1 MSEQAKKSG
10 SVIFVL
16 LSAMMFLEFF
26 LWGAWYVTMGPF
38 MDANGLA
45 NSIGTAYSLAPIAAI
60 ISPFFLGLVADRFFS
75 SERVLGALQL
85 LGGAALCAAPWA
97 AGQSATMFL
106 GVVMLHVL
114 CFMPTLGLTNTI
126 AFHNITD
133 SEKQFPLIRVFGTI
147 GWIVAGIS
155 ISQLGWDTSA
165 RMFYLAGG
173 SAIVLGLF
181 SFALPH
187 TPAPAKGQ
195 AFSARDALG
204 LDALALLKDRSFFIF
219 SLCSFL
225 ICIPLAAY
233 YAYAGTFVGQSGFD
247 NIGTTMSFGQMSEIF
262 FMLVM
267 PLFFRRLGVKWMLLI
282 GMGAWVLRYALF
294 SLAVPDEVRWMI
306 LGGILLHGICYD
318 FFFVTGQIY
327 VDNAAGAKIRG
338 AAQGFLVL
346 ITQGLGMFIGAQVM
360 GILFNRFTAQRVVDA
375 GGDLV
380 ADLPAVPDGAEITVV
395 NGMPQL
401 VDAAGEPLAVAGL
414 ESGDLVGRALVEITD
429 WESLWMYPSAFAG
442 VILVLFFLLFKNR
455 PGTAAVVAESPEHG
469 APVEPTAV
477 VPEPEREA

>member
-1 MSEQAKKSG
+1 MSEGAKKSG
-10 SVIFVL
+10 SVVFVL
-16 LSAMMFLEFF
+16 LSVMMFLEFF
-26 LWGAWYVTMGPF
+26 LWGAWYVTMGPW
-38 MDANGLA
+38 MDAEGLGG
-45 NSIGTAYSLAPIAAI
+45 SIATAYSLAPIAAI
-60 ISPFFLGLVADRFFS
+60 VSPFFLGLVADRFFA
-75 SERVLGALQL
+75 SERVLAVLQL
-85 LGGAALCAAPWA
+85 VGGAALILAPWA
-97 AGQSATMFL
+97 GEQSANAFL
-106 GVVMLHVL
+106 GMVLLHVL

-133 SEKQFPLIRVFGTI
+133 SEKQFPLIRVFGTV
-147 GWIVAGIS
+147 GWIVAGITL
-155 ISQLGWDTSA
+155 SQLAWDTSEQ
-165 RMFYLAGG
+165 MFYLAGG
-173 SAIVLGLF
+173 SAIALGLF

-195 AFSARDALG
+195 PFSARDALG
-204 LDALALLKDRSFFIF
+204 LDALSLLKDRSFFVF

-233 YAYAGTFVGQSGFD
+233 YAYAGTYVGQSGFE

-267 PLFFRRLGVKWMLLI
+267 PLFFRRLGVKWMLLG

-327 VDNAAGAKIRG
+327 VDKAAGPKIRG

-360 GILFNRFTAQRVVDA
+360 GLLYNRFTSLRVLDA

-380 ADLPAVPDGAEITVV
+380 ADLPPVPDGAELVV
-395 NGMPQL
+395 VDGMPRL
-401 VDAAGEPLAVAGL
+401 IDASGEPLSVPGL
-414 ESGDLVGRALVEITD
+414 EQGDLVGRTIMEVTD

-442 VILVLFFLLFKNR
+442 VIMVLFFLLFKSR
-455 PGTAAVVAESPEHG
+455 PGRAVPAESPDHE
-469 APVEPTAV
+469 APVEPTAM